1 MPWEWAGSGS
11 GCACMESAKGG
22 INMIE
27 AYTAGALL
35 TCAMIY
41 SSNRATE
48 MPWLY
53 LAASSILWPLWWAG
67 FGIDSY

>member
-1 MPWEWAGSGS
+1 
-11 GCACMESAKGG
+11 
-22 INMIE
+22 MIE
-27 AYTAGALL
+27 IYTAGALL

-67 FGIDSY
+67 FGVDTY

>member
-1 MPWEWAGSGS
+1 
-11 GCACMESAKGG
+11 
-22 INMIE
+22 MIE
-27 AYTAGALL
+27 TYTAGALL

-67 FGIDSY
+67 FGVDTY